1 MMNNRRYARGVNEEA
16 VALGVA
22 EPAIQ
27 FRPRHIH
34 TKEAVL
40 VEKEMALHFD
50 NVSSSYD
57 LTGDKKS

>member
-1 MMNNRRYARGVNEEA
+1 MMMNSRRYDRDVNEEA

-34 TKEAVL
+34 TKE